1 VTEHTTKIIGHRGAP
16 VYEPENTIE
25 SFKKAI
31 EFGVAFVEC
40 DVHLTKDG
48 KIVVIHDPTLERTT
62 NGTGFVKDYT
72 LEELKKLNIGNNY
85 RIPSFEEVLQLN
97 YPLVVEFKA
106 FNPPGKSYDSG
117 SLEREIYPDIVKK
130 VVKEIKT
137 SEIKDIVMVSFDK
150 RYLNQL
156 DDYPQFK
163 KVLISRTFS
172 NLNEIKNLNLFGM
185 AVEYHSLNNENII
198 EAHNNNL
205 KILAWTIDNEQDIE
219 KMAKLEVDY
228 IGSNDP
234 KLAMEVVKRLETE
247 GF

>member
-1 VTEHTTKIIGHRGAP
+1 MTEHTTKIIGHRGAP
-16 VYEPENTIE
+16 IYEPENTIE

-72 LEELKKLNIGNNY
+72 LEELQKLNIGNNY
-85 RIPSFEEVLQLN
+85 KIPTLEEVLRLN

-130 VVKEIKT
+130 VVKEIET
-137 SEIKDIVMVSFDK
+137 SEIKDIIMVSFDK
-150 RYLNQL
+150 RYLAELNNHPEL
-156 DDYPQFK
+156 K
-163 KVLISRTFS
+163 KALISRPFPD
-172 NLNEIKNLNLFGM
+172 LNKIKKLNLFGL
-185 AVEYHSLNNENII
+185 AVEYHSLNKENIN
-198 EAHNNNL
+198 EAYKNNL
-205 KILAWTIDNEQDIE
+205 KVLAWTIDNEQDIE
-219 KMAKLEVDY
+219 KMANLKIDF
-228 IGSNDP
+228 IASNDP
-234 KLAMEVVKRLETE
+234 KLAMEVVKRLKT
-247 GF
+247 